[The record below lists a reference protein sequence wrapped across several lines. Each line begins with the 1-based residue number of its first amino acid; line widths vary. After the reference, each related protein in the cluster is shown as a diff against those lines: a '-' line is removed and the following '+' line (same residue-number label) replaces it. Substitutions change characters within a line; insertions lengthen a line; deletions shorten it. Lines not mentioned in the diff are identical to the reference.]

1 MKNNTIVSVF
11 STGMVFTFVLT
22 DKPGTVVDE
31 VDRVG
36 DILEKKKVF
45 LTKAKKKDTWKDDL
59 TS

>member
-36 DILEKKKVF
+36 DILEKKSF
-45 LTKAKKKDTWKDDL
+45 LTKAKKEDTWKDDP